1 MSFSEVAVIPEA
13 TNKALELSKFSEE
26 ATYAYVYIRVYLL
39 CMRVLRWRNMCWK
52 SVCYVIMT
60 LCYGIYRDPDA
71 VIQTSSNEAY
81 GVTKTARA
89 RGGDAEYE
97 TVPAVP
103 PSTSH
108 STQPPT
114 DYEPV

>member
-1 MSFSEVAVIPEA
+1 
-13 TNKALELSKFSEE
+13 
-26 ATYAYVYIRVYLL
+26 
-39 CMRVLRWRNMCWK
+39 MCCE
-52 SVCYVIMT
+52 SVCCV
-60 LCYGIYRDPDA
+60 YRDPDA
-71 VIQTSSNEAY
+71 VIQTSINEAY

-97 TVPAVP
+97 TVSAVP

-114 DYEPV
+114 DDYMNLCNFEL

>member
-1 MSFSEVAVIPEA
+1 MGIIR
-13 TNKALELSKFSEE
+13 
-26 ATYAYVYIRVYLL
+26 YDGGVY
-39 CMRVLRWRNMCWK
+39 MCCK
-52 SVCYVIMT
+52 SVCCID
-60 LCYGIYRDPDA
+60 IYRDPDA

-97 TVPAVP
+97 TVSAVP

-114 DYEPV
+114 DDYEPV

>member
-1 MSFSEVAVIPEA
+1 MAVTSGA

-26 ATYAYVYIRVYLL
+26 ATYAYVSESIYHACVYGE
-39 CMRVLRWRNMCWK
+39 V
-52 SVCYVIMT
+52 YVSM
-60 LCYGIYRDPDA
+60 YIYRDPDA

-97 TVPAVP
+97 TVSAVP

-114 DYEPV
+114 DDYEPV

>member
-1 MSFSEVAVIPEA
+1 MRMYQTVYTMHVYTE
-13 TNKALELSKFSEE
+13 K
-26 ATYAYVYIRVYLL
+26 YVLIVSMY
-39 CMRVLRWRNMCWK
+39 
-52 SVCYVIMT
+52 
-60 LCYGIYRDPDA
+60 IYRDPDA

-97 TVPAVP
+97 TVSAVP

-114 DYEPV
+114 ADYEPV

>member
-1 MSFSEVAVIPEA
+1 MRMYQSVYTMHVYTEKYVLIVS
-13 TNKALELSKFSEE
+13 
-26 ATYAYVYIRVYLL
+26 TY
-39 CMRVLRWRNMCWK
+39 
-52 SVCYVIMT
+52 
-60 LCYGIYRDPDA
+60 IYRDPDA

-114 DYEPV
+114 DDYEPV

>member
-1 MSFSEVAVIPEA
+1 ME
-13 TNKALELSKFSEE
+13 ELF
-26 ATYAYVYIRVYLL
+26 V
-39 CMRVLRWRNMCWK
+39 VLK
-52 SVCYVIMT
+52 SVCCIH
-60 LCYGIYRDPDA
+60 IYRDPEA

-103 PSTSH
+103 PLHLSLHTAS
-108 STQPPT
+108 
-114 DYEPV
+114 Y

>member
-1 MSFSEVAVIPEA
+1 
-13 TNKALELSKFSEE
+13 
-26 ATYAYVYIRVYLL
+26 
-39 CMRVLRWRNMCWK
+39 MC
-52 SVCYVIMT
+52 CID
-60 LCYGIYRDPDA
+60 IYRDPKA
-71 VIQTSSNEAY
+71 ANQTSSND

-89 RGGDAEYE
+89 QGGDAEYE

-114 DYEPV
+114 DDYEL

>member
-1 MSFSEVAVIPEA
+1 MAVIPGA
-13 TNKALELSKFSEE
+13 TNKAVELSKFSEE
-26 ATYAYVYIRVYLL
+26 ATYAYVSECIYHSCVYGE
-39 CMRVLRWRNMCWK
+39 
-52 SVCYVIMT
+52 VCVVSTY
-60 LCYGIYRDPDA
+60 IYRDPDA

-81 GVTKTARA
+81 GVTNTARA

-114 DYEPV
+114 DDYEPV

>member
-1 MSFSEVAVIPEA
+1 MCMYISECIYGAC
-13 TNKALELSKFSEE
+13 
-26 ATYAYVYIRVYLL
+26 VYYDGGICVGRV
-39 CMRVLRWRNMCWK
+39 CVMC
-52 SVCYVIMT
+52 
-60 LCYGIYRDPDA
+60 IYRDPDA

-114 DYEPV
+114 DDYEPV